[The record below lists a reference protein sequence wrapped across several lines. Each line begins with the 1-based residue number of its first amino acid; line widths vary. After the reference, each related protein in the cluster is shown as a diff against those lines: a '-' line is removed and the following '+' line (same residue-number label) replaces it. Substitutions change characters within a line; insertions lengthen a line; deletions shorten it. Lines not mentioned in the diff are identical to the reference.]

1 MYIKVKKLNII
12 AIVFLLLILGGCSS
26 TVQKVS
32 LEEQFVNPSPG
43 ESDPWTFWYW
53 MYGAVSKEG
62 ITADLEAMKNIGLGG
77 AYLMPIRS
85 DAENKTFEYSPT
97 YDQLTPEW

>member
-1 MYIKVKKLNII
+1 MI
-12 AIVFLLLILGGCSS
+12 AIVSLLLILGGCSS

-32 LEEQFVNPSPG
+32 LEEQFINPSPG

-53 MYGAVSKEG
+53 MYGVVSKEG

-85 DAENKTFEYSPT
+85 DAENKTF
-97 YDQLTPEW
+97 